1 MPAPPPRILPCSLS
15 QFAHRGRIS
24 ALSVTLTI
32 TPPHTACAPG
42 QSSARR
48 RQRRLRMLFYVIP
61 SGRRCRVAPAA
72 KPNGKT
78 APNQTGKKRGGAARD
93 LMSARGR
100 SVIETRP
107 TALGRHVLLLLCEHI
122 KRIITATL
130 RPCILRD
137 NAPCGVFTSRLQL
150 HL

>member
-32 TPPHTACAPG
+32 TPPHTACTPG

-48 RQRRLRMLFYVIP
+48 RQRWLRMLLYVIP
-61 SGRRCRVAPAA
+61 PGRRCRVAPAA

-93 LMSARGR
+93 PMSARGR
-100 SVIETRP
+100 GVIETRP
-107 TALGRHVLLLLCEHI
+107 TALGRHVLVAAVRTHQ
-122 KRIITATL
+122 THYHGNVATMHFERQCAL
-130 RPCILRD
+130 RCIH
-137 NAPCGVFTSRLQL
+137 F
-150 HL
+150 